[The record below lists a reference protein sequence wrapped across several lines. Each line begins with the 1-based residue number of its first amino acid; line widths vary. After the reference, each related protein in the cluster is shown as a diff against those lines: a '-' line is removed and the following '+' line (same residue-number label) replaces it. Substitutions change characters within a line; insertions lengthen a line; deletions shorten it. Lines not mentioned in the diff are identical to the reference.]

1 MPLARVTPASGMPEG
16 QAPSHPAVDTVPAA
30 LASTDASLNTD
41 ASLSPDASLSTD
53 ASLSPAAAQRT
64 EGAQPTEVALSPASQ
79 SATALLDA
87 FVALG
92 LRDIVLSP
100 GSRSQALALAAA
112 TLESAGSVRLH
123 VRVDERSAG
132 FTALGLAVETGL
144 PALVITTSGS
154 AVAHLHPAV
163 LEAHHSRV
171 PLIVASADRP
181 AELLGIRSNQT
192 TVQAGIFGGAVRL
205 SEQSA
210 APVAGPGL
218 ADAATALARRAWFA
232 ALGEPEPGPVH
243 LNLAYREP
251 LSAAHGTVDVNDL
264 TDADARVDA
273 GNSDAATGEFVDA
286 KLPTVA
292 TPEALQLARGPRTIV
307 IAGHGA
313 GEHAEEL
320 ARAGHWPLLAEV
332 SSGARFGPNLVVAY
346 RELLQDAGFGGEV
359 ERAIV
364 FGHPTLSREVPAL
377 VQRDDVE
384 VIVVDPVGVEW
395 FNPGHRATRA
405 RAATTD
411 DGPASTQER
420 RWVGRWVH
428 ASRAVLEVDA
438 AESATASPYLRSG
451 VANGGHVEN
460 FAAQRAYVK
469 AEFAAIRAPL
479 TRRSLVE
486 TVWASTWPHDRL
498 VFGASRLIRSADR
511 VVPGKRIRVHSNR
524 GLAGIDGTVATALG
538 IALAAPEGAGVTR
551 VILGDLAMLHDVGS
565 LLLGAG
571 ERMPRIQ
578 LIVGNDGGGTIFD
591 GLEVAQTAPADA
603 FDRVMTTPQAVDI
616 AALAAAYGWQ
626 HTLVSTK
633 GALSE
638 ALTAPLAGPTIL
650 EIPLPR

>member
-1 MPLARVTPASGMPEG
+1 MPDATT
-16 QAPSHPAVDTVPAA
+16 PSHPVADAEPHPLTGVNLTVSSVSEPNGSDVQSAEC
-30 LASTDASLNTD
+30 S
-41 ASLSPDASLSTD
+41 
-53 ASLSPAAAQRT
+53 
-64 EGAQPTEVALSPASQ
+64 GSPASE
-79 SATALLDA
+79 SATALLNA

-92 LRDIVLSP
+92 VRDIVLSP
-100 GSRSQALALAAA
+100 GARSQALALAAA
-112 TLESAGSVRLH
+112 TLERNGLVRLH
-123 VRVDERSAG
+123 VRIDERSAG

-144 PALVITTSGS
+144 PAIVITTSGS

-192 TVQAGIFGGAVRL
+192 TAQAGIFGGAVRL
-205 SEQSA
+205 SEQSV

-218 ADAATALARRAWFA
+218 ADSATRLARRAWFA

-251 LSAAHGTVDVNDL
+251 LSAVFETAAPGT
-264 TDADARVDA
+264 
-273 GNSDAATGEFVDA
+273 GGATPPDFAEA
-286 KLPTVA
+286 QRPTPASPTV
-292 TPEALQLARGPRTIV
+292 LAVERGPRTVV

-313 GEHAEEL
+313 GEQAEEL
-320 ARAGHWPLLAEV
+320 ARMGHWPLLAEV
-332 SSGARFGPNLVVAY
+332 SSGARFGPNLVVSY
-346 RELLQDAGFGGEV
+346 RELLTDAGFGGAV

-364 FGHPTLSREVPAL
+364 CGHPTLSREIPAL
-377 VQRDDVE
+377 LQRDDVE
-384 VIVVDPVGVEW
+384 VIVVDPVGAEW

-405 RAATTD
+405 HAVSTDEGAAT
-411 DGPASTQER
+411 AEER

-428 ASRAVLEVDA
+428 ASRALLDADA
-438 AESATASPYLRSG
+438 AEAAAASPFLRSG
-451 VANGGHVEN
+451 VADGGHVEN

-524 GLAGIDGTVATALG
+524 GLAGIDGTIATALG

-551 VILGDLAMLHDVGS
+551 VVLGDLALLHDAGS

-591 GLEVAQTAPADA
+591 GLEVAETAQADA
-603 FDRVMTTPQAVDI
+603 FDRVMTTPQSVDL

-626 HTLVSTK
+626 HTLVSTR
-633 GALSE
+633 GELSE
-638 ALTAPLAGPTIL
+638 ALTAPLTGPTIL